1 MKKAH
6 TQLNS
11 QFTIAAIDEAAICAC
26 GRNGLRFES
35 ADIEDA
41 ESQTAPRR
49 PPSPAPEIL
58 TASASA
64 FSREAR
70 PAATTDSMTA
80 TQRCLSGK
88 LGAMKYSACPGQ
100 QGA

>member
-1 MKKAH
+1 M
-6 TQLNS
+6 
-11 QFTIAAIDEAAICAC
+11 I
-26 GRNGLRFES
+26 FES
-35 ADIEDA
+35 ADMDA
-41 ESQTAPRR
+41 PVAI
-49 PPSPAPEIL
+49 SPAPEIL

-88 LGAMKYSACPGQ
+88 LGAMKYIDCPGQ

>member
-1 MKKAH
+1 MNSPH
-6 TQLNS
+6 TVK
-11 QFTIAAIDEAAICAC
+11 TA
-26 GRNGLRFES
+26 GLRPQPQTRQLS
-35 ADIEDA
+35 VTAVITVYDL
-41 ESQTAPRR
+41 SQQTSRTQRANCPGR
-49 PPSPAPEIL
+49 PSPAPEIL

-88 LGAMKYSACPGQ
+88 LGAMK
-100 QGA
+100 